1 MIGKHR
7 PVDHVPFFWTRFFNS
22 SVQYT
27 GNTKSWDEVIVKG
40 DVKQMKFVAYYIK
53 KGKVVAAAAMNSL
66 NSIMTINEALNQGV
80 MPTADQIRKNDFNLD
95 VVTEAVKLKSPLC
108 DKCKNLTAGFAQ

>member
-7 PVDHVPFFWTRFFNS
+7 AVDNVPFFWTRFFNT

-27 GNTKSWDEVIVKG
+27 GNTSSWDDIIVKG
-40 DVKQMKFVAYYIK
+40 NLAEQKFVAYYVS

-66 NSIMTINEALNQGV
+66 NSIMIIKEALQQGV
-80 MPTADQIRKNDFNLD
+80 MPSA
-95 VVTEAVKLKSPLC
+95 
-108 DKCKNLTAGFAQ
+108 